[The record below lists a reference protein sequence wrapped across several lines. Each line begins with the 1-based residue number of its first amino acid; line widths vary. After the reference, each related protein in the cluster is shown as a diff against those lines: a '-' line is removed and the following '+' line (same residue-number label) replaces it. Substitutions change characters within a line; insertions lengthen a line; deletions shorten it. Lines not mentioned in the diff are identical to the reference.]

1 MAGEAMESGAFPP
14 GDAVLARPE
23 GMVLVSQHLSDAHP
37 GVRCPLQ
44 PLTSWAALRV
54 PDLAGRGGP
63 DTSSRQVLSEELSA
77 CGFQLPP
84 DFRGWEDMAA
94 AVSLGQT
101 YPGEEL

>member
-23 GMVLVSQHLSDAHP
+23 GRVLVSQHPSDAHP

-94 AVSLGQT
+94 PVSLGQT

>member
-23 GMVLVSQHLSDAHP
+23 GRVLVSQHLSDAHP

-54 PDLAGRGGP
+54 PDLADRK
-63 DTSSRQVLSEELSA
+63 SV
-77 CGFQLPP
+77 
-84 DFRGWEDMAA
+84 
-94 AVSLGQT
+94 V
-101 YPGEEL
+101 